1 MEQLGN
7 EIKKII
13 KAGMGA
19 VASGLEM
26 GQEAIET
33 LAQKGEPIYQQA
45 KSAVSDAA
53 GKVAQAVNEGIQS
66 IKNGPDVTDVIDVLR
81 TMSRSDWAQV
91 RAALD
96 EFEAQADEID
106 KAAQEAAEAAQKILD
121 AEEACCPASEDE
133 APAEKAPEEKT
144 ADAPD
149 TTDGPQE

>member
-26 GQEAIET
+26 GQEAIES

-45 KSAVSDAA
+45 KSAVTDAA
-53 GKVAQAVNEGIQS
+53 GKMAQAVSDGIQS
-66 IKNGPDVTDVIDVLR
+66 IKTGPTASDVIDLLR
-81 TMSRSDWAQV
+81 TMTRDDWAQV

-96 EFEAQADEID
+96 EFEAQAADAE
-106 KAAQEAAEAAQKILD
+106 KAAQEAADAAQKILEAENAKED
-121 AEEACCPASEDE
+121 AGEETPANDP
-133 APAEKAPEEKT
+133 PAAEPENDPEE
-144 ADAPD
+144 
-149 TTDGPQE
+149 PQE